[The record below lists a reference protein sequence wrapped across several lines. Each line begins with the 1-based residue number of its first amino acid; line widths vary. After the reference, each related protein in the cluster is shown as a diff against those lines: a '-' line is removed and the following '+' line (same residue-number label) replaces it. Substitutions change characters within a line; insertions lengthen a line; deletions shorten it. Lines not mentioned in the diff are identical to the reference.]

1 LVFEPETGHSIDSDG
16 VPFLFD
22 QWVNSSECHI
32 ECKAYMSA
40 AKHLA
45 KAAGLLPITALYYNS
60 FDLSKRSIHSYRH
73 FRLISGN
80 HNIL

>member
-1 LVFEPETGHSIDSDG
+1 LVFELETGHFIDSGG

-22 QWVNSSECHI
+22 QWVNAIECRI

-45 KAAGLLPITALYYNS
+45 KAAGLLPITAL
-60 FDLSKRSIHSYRH
+60 HA
-73 FRLISGN
+73 
-80 HNIL
+80 NIAQT